1 MLPSAED
8 TATIAATPLFLGLS
22 AEATALILRGATVR
36 QFDEDTLLFSAGD
49 PADRFHVTLKGS
61 VRLFALNREGD
72 EAIIEVV
79 SAGHSFAEAALFG
92 PLRYPVNAEAMAGAR
107 VAAIAAAPF
116 LELLR
121 SDSAVA
127 SLVFASLCRWQLQL
141 LGEIRRLKGWS
152 PTQRLAWVLL
162 SLADDAG
169 EKSTLVHL
177 PYRKSII
184 AGQVGI
190 TPESLSRALGRLSGL
205 GVESRGDTIALHD
218 IPALR
223 RFCQD

>member
-92 PLRYPVNAEAMAGAR
+92 PVRYPVNAEAMAGAR
-107 VAAIAAAPF
+107 VAAIAAAPSSNCCAATAPSPAWCS
-116 LELLR
+116 LP
-121 SDSAVA
+121 SAAGSYSFWVK
-127 SLVFASLCRWQLQL
+127 FA
-141 LGEIRRLKGWS
+141 G
-152 PTQRLAWVLL
+152 
-162 SLADDAG
+162 
-169 EKSTLVHL
+169 
-177 PYRKSII
+177 
-184 AGQVGI
+184 
-190 TPESLSRALGRLSGL
+190 
-205 GVESRGDTIALHD
+205 
-218 IPALR
+218 
-223 RFCQD
+223 